1 MPQDIVKNN
10 RTISQQLEEAGS
22 GCDTIRGRQFNRS
35 GKQRDQLKPLSS
47 QGTCVY
53 YRRLHSLTLHPVR
66 KQISLKCPA
75 KDKRV
80 NKHQQPQRALEG
92 QISIQ
97 R

>member
-1 MPQDIVKNN
+1 MPQDIVQNN

-22 GCDTIRGRQFNRS
+22 GCDTIRGRQFNRL

-53 YRRLHSLTLHPVR
+53 YKRLHSLTLHAVR

-75 KDKRV
+75 KQLKV
-80 NKHQQPQRALEG
+80 
-92 QISIQ
+92 
-97 R
+97 